1 MEAERE
7 YTAAM
12 SALSTLLM
20 IAGVY
25 WIAVV
30 SPGPNFL
37 LVSQLALTG
46 RGRLGMQAAA
56 GVATGSTIWAMLAMG
71 GIAAMLAHLAWL
83 HTAIRLAG
91 AAYLIWFGIRLLLS
105 ARHAGGSPDRL
116 ASIPRTGW
124 GAFRAG
130 LTTNLTNPKAGAFW
144 TSVFGSIFPAHA
156 PTWLF
161 VATGVMVPC
170 ISGGWFVMMSVAF
183 GTARV
188 QRRYIALRRPIDA
201 CCGMILLALGVG
213 LAASR

>member
-1 MEAERE
+1 
-7 YTAAM
+7 M
-12 SALSTLLM
+12 SSLSTLLL
-20 IAGVY
+20 IAGLY

-46 RGRLGMQAAA
+46 RSRLGMQAAA

-71 GIAAMLAHLAWL
+71 GTAAILAHLTWL

-105 ARHAGGSPDRL
+105 ARAPADAPKRL
-116 ASIPRTGW
+116 VSIPTTGW
-124 GAFRAG
+124 GAFRSG
-130 LTTNLTNPKAGAFW
+130 LLTNLTNPKAGAFW

-156 PTWLF
+156 PVWLF
-161 VATGVMVPC
+161 VVTGVMVPC
-170 ISGGWFVMMSVAF
+170 ISGGWYAIMSLAF
-183 GTARV
+183 GTEQV
-188 QRRYIALRRPIDA
+188 QRRYVALRRPIDA
-201 CCGMILLALGVG
+201 VCGTILLGLGAS

>member
-1 MEAERE
+1 MH
-7 YTAAM
+7 
-12 SALSTLLM
+12 ALSTLLL

-37 LVSQLALTG
+37 LVSQLALSG

-71 GIAAMLAHLAWL
+71 GIAAVLAHLAWL

-105 ARHAGGSPDRL
+105 ARARADAPKRL
-116 ASIPRTGW
+116 VAIPTTGW
-124 GAFRAG
+124 GAFRSG
-130 LTTNLTNPKAGAFW
+130 LLTNLTNPKAGAFW

-156 PTWLF
+156 PAWLF

-170 ISGGWFVMMSVAF
+170 ISGGWYAIMSLAF
-183 GTARV
+183 ATEQV
-188 QRRYIALRRPIDA
+188 QRRYVALRRPIDA
-201 CCGMILLALGVG
+201 VCGTILLGLGAS

>member
-1 MEAERE
+1 
-7 YTAAM
+7 M
-12 SALSTLLM
+12 SSLSTLLM

-56 GVATGSTIWAMLAMG
+56 GVATGSTIWAVLAMG
-71 GIAAMLAHLAWL
+71 GIAAILAHLAWL

-105 ARHAGGSPDRL
+105 ARAQGGSPRKL
-116 ASIPRTGW
+116 VSIPTTGW
-124 GAFRAG
+124 GAFRSG
-130 LTTNLTNPKAGAFW
+130 LLTNLTNPKAGAFW

-156 PTWLF
+156 PAWLF
-161 VATGVMVPC
+161 VATAIMVPC
-170 ISGGWFVMMSVAF
+170 ISGGWYAIMSLAF
-183 GTARV
+183 GTERV

-201 CCGMILLALGVG
+201 VCGTVLLGLGAS